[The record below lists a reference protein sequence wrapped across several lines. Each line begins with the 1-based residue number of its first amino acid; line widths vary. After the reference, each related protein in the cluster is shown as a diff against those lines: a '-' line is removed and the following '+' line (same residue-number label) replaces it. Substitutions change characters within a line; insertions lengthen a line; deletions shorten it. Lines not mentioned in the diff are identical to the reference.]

1 MAAEY
6 SANIEQTVASNTPIL
21 FTESPVP
28 CSKGL
33 VFHQDGSG
41 IFRLSSVGASIPSNI
56 CRCTGVMPMAQYLVE
71 FHGNAAISTGGTV
84 EEIQLAIVVDGEVDP
99 SSIMRITPAAVEE
112 YQNVG
117 TSIVVSVPAICR
129 CSSVSVRNIS
139 TQDVDVQNANIL
151 IDRIAKR

>member
-6 SANIEQTVASNTPIL
+6 SANIEQTVASNAPII

-28 CSKGL
+28 CNRGF
-33 VFHQDGSG
+33 VFHADGSG
-41 IFRLSSVGASIPSNI
+41 IFRLSSMGASIPTNI

-84 EEIQLAIVVDGEVDP
+84 EEIQLGIAVDGEIDP

-112 YQNVG
+112 YQNIG
-117 TSIVVSVPAICR
+117 TSIIVSVPAICR

-139 TQDVDVQNANIL
+139 TQDVDVQNVNIL
-151 IDRIAKR
+151 IDRIQKR

>member
-1 MAAEY
+1 MASEY
-6 SANIEQTVASNTPIL
+6 SASLEQTVATNAPII

-28 CSKGL
+28 CNRGL

-41 IFRLSSVGASIPSNI
+41 IFRLSSMGANTPFN
-56 CRCTGVMPMAQYLVE
+56 RCGCFSMPMAQYLVE
-71 FHGNAAISTGGTV
+71 FHGNAAISAGGTV
-84 EEIQLAIVVDGEVDP
+84 EEIQLGIAVDGEIDP

-139 TQDVDVQNANIL
+139 TQDIDIQNANIL
-151 IDRIAKR
+151 IDRIQKR

>member
-6 SANIEQTVASNTPIL
+6 SANLEQTVASNAPII

-28 CSKGL
+28 CNRGL
-33 VFHQDGSG
+33 VFHNDGSG
-41 IFRLSSVGASIPSNI
+41 IFRLSSAGAATPFN
-56 CRCTGVMPMAQYLVE
+56 RCGCCGTMPMAQYLVE

-84 EEIQLAIVVDGEVDP
+84 EEIQLGISVDGEIDP

-112 YQNVG
+112 YQNIG

-139 TQDVDVQNANIL
+139 TQDVDVQNSNIL
-151 IDRIAKR
+151 IDRITRR

>member
-6 SANIEQTVASNTPIL
+6 SANIEQTVASNAPII

-28 CSKGL
+28 CSRGFI
-33 VFHQDGSG
+33 FHQEGSG
-41 IFRLSSVGASIPSNI
+41 IFRLSSFGASLPPNI
-56 CRCTGVMPMAQYLVE
+56 CRCTGLMPMAQYLVE
-71 FHGNAAISTGGTV
+71 FHGNAAISAGGTV
-84 EEIQLAIVVDGEVDP
+84 EEIQLGIAIDGEIDS

-112 YQNVG
+112 YQNIG
-117 TSIVVSVPAICR
+117 TSIVVNVPAICR

-151 IDRIAKR
+151 IDRIVRR

>member
-6 SANIEQTVASNTPIL
+6 SANVDQTVASNAPII

-28 CSKGL
+28 CNRG
-33 VFHQDGSG
+33 FIYHQDGSG

-56 CRCTGVMPMAQYLVE
+56 CRCTGIMPMAQYLVE

-84 EEIQLAIVVDGEVDP
+84 EEIQLGIAVDGEIDP

-112 YQNVG
+112 YQNIG

-151 IDRIAKR
+151 IDRIARR